1 MFNLTRKIMTMKET
15 ETAVETRR
23 LLLEA
28 IEESKVY
35 FKRMQTEINKL
46 GPAMWRLVMAY
57 QCCPYTDCKPKK
69 YLRTGITPKWSNRTR
84 KKQRL
89 TRLQRRHKRQR
100 K

>member
-1 MFNLTRKIMTMKET
+1 MTAKRIET
-15 ETAVETRR
+15 DIEGHR

-35 FKRMQTEINKL
+35 FKRMQTEIDKL

-57 QCCPYTDCKPKK
+57 QCYPYNGCKPKK

-84 KKQRL
+84 RKQRL

>member
-1 MFNLTRKIMTMKET
+1 MSSNPKNV
-15 ETAVETRR
+15 ETAIETLRI
-23 LLLEA
+23 LLEA

-35 FKRMQTEINKL
+35 FKRMQTEIDKL
-46 GPAMWRLVMAY
+46 GPAMRRLVMAY
-57 QCCPYTDCKPKK
+57 QCCPYNGCKPKK
-69 YLRTGITPKWSNRTR
+69 YLRTGITPKWNNRTR